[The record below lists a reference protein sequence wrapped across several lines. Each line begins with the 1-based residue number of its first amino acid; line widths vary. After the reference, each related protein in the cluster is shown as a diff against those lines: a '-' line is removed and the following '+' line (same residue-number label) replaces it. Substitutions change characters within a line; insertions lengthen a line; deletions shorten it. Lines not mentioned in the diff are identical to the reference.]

1 MIGTLYGVSV
11 GTGDPELI
19 TVKGL
24 KILQNSQIVAFPSG
38 INKRSGI
45 AQSIISGWLQPHQQT
60 LPLEFPYVRDTQK
73 LQEAWNNAAR
83 QVWRYLQ
90 QGIDITFA
98 CLGDVSFYSTFT
110 YLAQTLQQLHP
121 EAKIETVPGV
131 CSPMAI
137 ASVLGIPLTVDRQR
151 LAILPALH
159 TVEELS
165 TALDWAE
172 IVVLLKVSSVYQQVW
187 QILQQRNLLDSSWVV
202 EKATF
207 PEQKIYQN
215 LANYPQ
221 LHLDY
226 FSIMAIDTT
235 KTNA

>member
-60 LPLEFPYVRDTQK
+60 LPLEFPYVRDTQT

-137 ASVLGIPLTVDRQR
+137 ASVLGIPLTIDRQR

-187 QILQQRNLLDSSWVV
+187 QILRQRNLLDSSWVV

-215 LANYPQ
+215 LANHPQ
-221 LHLDY
+221 LNLSY